1 MLYHSLLAGLDELRI
16 DETPRLAYD
25 KLLELLQE
33 QMPPADYA
41 CVEQLSKRADAP
53 DILALMEDDAVLDR
67 FHETT
72 LSEEDFRTQLLY
84 EQGMNSKNAFVK
96 AWFEFNLNLNNVL
109 AAVVCAK
116 HDYDPGKAI
125 VGDNEVARLLRQ
137 GALSKNANLTAVL
150 PELKDIDAVSEIQDL
165 LEREKHIDA
174 LRWQWIEDF
183 TLFNYFELDNV
194 LAYYLQATILHRWDD
209 LTREQGEQ
217 IFRALLADMK
227 KDIHLDN

>member
-1 MLYHSLLAGLDELRI
+1 MLYHYLLAGLDELRI

-150 PELKDIDAVSEIQDL
+150 PELKDIVAVSEIQDL